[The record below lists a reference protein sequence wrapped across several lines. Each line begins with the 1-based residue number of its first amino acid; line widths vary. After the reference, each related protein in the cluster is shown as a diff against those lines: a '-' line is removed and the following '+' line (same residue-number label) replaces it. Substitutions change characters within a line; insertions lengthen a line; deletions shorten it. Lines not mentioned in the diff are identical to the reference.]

1 MEHGCKCMQ
10 LCSPRIQAWDQ
21 IYRLAEVDSCMAA
34 WPGWLKVERMPVV
47 IGTQSDYCGGSFSF
61 SYF

>member
-1 MEHGCKCMQ
+1 MQ
-10 LCSPRIQAWDQ
+10 PQAWDQ
-21 IYRLAEVDSCMAA
+21 RYILAEVDSCMAA